1 MRISFKELKENRVIY
16 QSHNVLKLHQEFL
29 IKKIKESVLDI
40 LYWPIRLEDLEL
52 IDSIL
57 AIGVE
62 KLKSSIWPSTS
73 AKITENNRIKI
84 FVRNLKLGSNIVKI
98 DYEFKILPETIN
110 KILEAKNLFKE
121 KTKNSQIF
129 KIEIKNKKNW
139 SIDYIKFTIP
149 LALKKDIKKIELFC
163 LKDLSSGEKNKAM
176 INIENNSIT
185 WIDKFGKNQS
195 KIFEIKF
202 SFKKIIK
209 DYIEVSPLMNGSYLF
224 EGYSIPLIPGK
235 SFEGYQKFVDL
246 LKKFTN
252 EFWWFEQH
260 FDRDCLNHI
269 KKLDFTKVKSIK
281 ILTGP
286 AHMNKTFQT
295 SFNLLKSDLE
305 QREIDCELKVV
316 LDTNSLTSI
325 HGRYFFDDNLIY
337 NAPPGNLLNKAVF
350 DSIVPVS
357 PGIDERKHIKRTLW
371 PSSTPFSRWDKI
383 QKFRDEHSESLN
395 I

>member
-121 KTKNSQIF
+121 KTKN
-129 KIEIKNKKNW
+129 
-139 SIDYIKFTIP
+139 
-149 LALKKDIKKIELFC
+149 
-163 LKDLSSGEKNKAM
+163 
-176 INIENNSIT
+176 
-185 WIDKFGKNQS
+185 IDKFGKNQS